1 MIAKK
6 NMPTEKWSAF
16 IVAFIARKMSTVS
29 PNFFSDFI
37 CSFVGF

>member
-6 NMPTEKWSAF
+6 NMPTEKRPAF

-37 CSFVGF
+37 CSFAGF

>member
-1 MIAKK
+1 MIAKR
-6 NMPTEKWSAF
+6 NMPTEKRPAF

-37 CSFVGF
+37 CCFAGF